1 MKTLDSKN
9 QKYYFCYMLKILRI
23 WKKLEKKI
31 KKIETTEVK
40 YKAPK
45 KALFLL
51 LALIQLSFVTVVE
64 SLDIWIKIT
73 YLNQT

>member
-1 MKTLDSKN
+1 MKKA
-9 QKYYFCYMLKILRI
+9 
-23 WKKLEKKI
+23 WKKN

-73 YLNQT
+73 YLSQT